1 MKLCLKK
8 DCILHGSP
16 RVKFDGDI
24 KDVTIAFVGESPG
37 REDERM
43 KLPLI
48 GEAGRILKEQASIA
62 GLSEYNCF
70 IANSAMCFI
79 PKEDL
84 KQKQINTILSTCR
97 SHLEKALNV
106 TKPKVIV
113 TLGALAAK
121 QIIKATSLAPIRG
134 TFIWSE
140 EFKCWV
146 FPTFHPS
153 YCLLKPSSLD
163 LLAADL
169 YRLKTFLRSGCEL
182 PAANGGEMSV
192 EIRESIADI
201 LTSSSGVSYD
211 TETQGLDYINPTN
224 VMISYSIATSESQ
237 AYQVMLHE
245 LTSESDPEA
254 FTIPWEI
261 GKGKKKVWTALYV
274 KRSSNFDLK
283 LSELRQL
290 FESNKIKKVMMNGNY
305 DIHHTNALFKNA
317 GQSLPELNNYTI
329 DIQLLAHLV
338 NENLYARSSLEQL
351 RKSFTVISSQYDSEF
366 NSGFDKSNMLSVPK
380 DSLAVY
386 AGADA
391 CVTYSAAKGLVR
403 ALNDDPEKE
412 RIQFYFK
419 NMVMPVTTKVLYTLE
434 QNGILV
440 DMNELPNVK
449 NELLQQQDYLY
460 LKLMA
465 AIPNSIKEKYRDKR
479 SPEAPLTKTNM
490 IREMLYTKEGLNIPM
505 MKDKKK
511 KETDSVDKKIRVELL
526 SRKLSKKAS
535 EFISDYNQW
544 TVLNTLLTRYVAGI
558 EKAVRIDGR
567 IHSSFSLGVAAT
579 GRSASSSINLQNIPK
594 RGSLA
599 KIIRKL
605 FVAPPGY
612 VLISADAS
620 QAELRFMALLA
631 QEPTMLEI
639 YREGGDI
646 HGKTAEVVTGKKQS
660 DFTPSEFKAARQKA
674 KCFHPD
680 VEVLTKEGWVA
691 LKNLRTDQE
700 VMQAIPKDHEGIT
713 LEWAL
718 PTHLE
723 LRPNHEDSLSYL
735 KSENIN
741 LKVTPDH
748 RMLIQNNY
756 GQFKVVMPDA
766 FIKARSFWNA
776 GISENGPIT
785 VPEDRI
791 IQLMVAAQ
799 ADGSISRDIIK
810 FGFYKQRKISRLLSL
825 LKDGEY
831 KITQHKNG
839 KNRPVT
845 TVRLSVEV
853 SSLLFK
859 LLTHT
864 KTFQW
869 DLLNW
874 PLEKRL
880 LLLDELKYWDG
891 GTVPRGK
898 LTIYSSIIRQNCDV
912 LQALGSISGRKSKV
926 FEEVRDH
933 YTSGRIY
940 KLHMQLHAHS
950 RGANG
955 EKFSAFSHNSLPYT
969 EDVAVISVPSTFLL
983 VRNPIEDG
991 TQIPV
996 ITGQS
1001 VNFGFLYGA
1010 GWRTFQRVAK
1020 IDYGVEVSDADA
1032 QQIRE
1037 LFFDKYSAIKDY
1049 HRKVKSFCHQHKYV
1063 ISPLGRVRHL
1073 PEIDST
1079 DDKVV
1084 KDTERQALNH
1094 AIQSVASDSVLLSAL
1109 EIMKVCPPEECT
1121 PVLFIHDDLTF
1132 QVREDLVD
1140 KYARIIK
1147 HHMIN
1152 PPLEQFGVNLNLP
1165 LGSDTQVGRSLAD
1178 MHDYEW
1184 KD

>member
-97 SHLEKALNV
+97 SHLEKALNI

-201 LTSSSGVSYD
+201 LNSSSGVSYD

-254 FTIPWEI
+254 FTIPWEV
-261 GKGKKKVWTALYV
+261 GKGKKKVWTTLYV

-594 RGSLA
+594 RGELA

-646 HGKTAEVVTGKKQS
+646 HGKTAEVVTGKTREEMTEAEYK
-660 DFTPSEFKAARQKA
+660 EARQK
-674 KCFHPD
+674 
-680 VEVLTKEGWVA
+680 
-691 LKNLRTDQE
+691 
-700 VMQAIPKDHEGIT
+700 
-713 LEWAL
+713 
-718 PTHLE
+718 
-723 LRPNHEDSLSYL
+723 S
-735 KSENIN
+735 
-741 LKVTPDH
+741 
-748 RMLIQNNY
+748 
-756 GQFKVVMPDA
+756 
-766 FIKARSFWNA
+766 KA
-776 GISENGPIT
+776 
-785 VPEDRI
+785 
-791 IQLMVAAQ
+791 
-799 ADGSISRDIIK
+799 
-810 FGFYKQRKISRLLSL
+810 
-825 LKDGEY
+825 
-831 KITQHKNG
+831 
-839 KNRPVT
+839 
-845 TVRLSVEV
+845 
-853 SSLLFK
+853 
-859 LLTHT
+859 
-864 KTFQW
+864 
-869 DLLNW
+869 
-874 PLEKRL
+874 
-880 LLLDELKYWDG
+880 
-891 GTVPRGK
+891 
-898 LTIYSSIIRQNCDV
+898 
-912 LQALGSISGRKSKV
+912 
-926 FEEVRDH
+926 
-933 YTSGRIY
+933 
-940 KLHMQLHAHS
+940 
-950 RGANG
+950 
-955 EKFSAFSHNSLPYT
+955 
-969 EDVAVISVPSTFLL
+969 
-983 VRNPIEDG
+983 
-991 TQIPV
+991 
-996 ITGQS
+996 